1 MSIVFIYVLPIF
13 IVFGGIYL
21 SFSTNIIRDTST
33 AVTKPYSL
41 ARSQLMW
48 WTIIILSCFCIKYGW
63 VPEEVPKLD
72 AMLLAL
78 IGIGAGTTTL
88 AGVIDS
94 ADKKQ
99 NPAVHQNNNSVSFG
113 YDVLDDGD
121 GISIHRFQLLILNV
135 VLGIIFLNSF
145 FLLKDFPKFTGYEL
159 GLLGI
164 SSGTYLAIKTK
175 ENQ

>member
-13 IVFGGIYL
+13 IVLAGLYL
-21 SFSTNIIRDTST
+21 SFSTNIIKDTST
-33 AVTKPYSL
+33 ADKKPYSL
-41 ARSQLMW
+41 ARAQLMW

-63 VPEEVPKLD
+63 DPTKVPQLNS
-72 AMLLAL
+72 MILAL

-88 AGVIDS
+88 AGFIDS
-94 ADKKQ
+94 SDKQ
-99 NPAVHQNNNSVSFG
+99 QARFMHQNNNSVSFV

-121 GISIHRFQLLILNV
+121 GISIHRFQLLILNI

-145 FLLKDFPKFTGYEL
+145 FLLKDFPEFTGYEL